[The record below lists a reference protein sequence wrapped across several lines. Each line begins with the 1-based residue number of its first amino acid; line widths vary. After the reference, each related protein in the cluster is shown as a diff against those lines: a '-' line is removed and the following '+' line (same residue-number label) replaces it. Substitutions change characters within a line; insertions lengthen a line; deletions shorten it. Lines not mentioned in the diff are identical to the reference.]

1 MKDVQLL
8 ELQQF
13 SHGNFWSVVDHKWPT
28 PLKNHG
34 VKVSWGYDISN
45 IWKNKK
51 NVPKHQPALVC
62 HFLHLNVLW
71 HLCIKWL
78 DVPYFSSLLDMVSEL
93 HLSDRCC
100 STDGAFA
107 VDDQILGPWCIG
119 GITEAVGFWDL
130 IAPKSQHR
138 CWSNPK
144 VSTSN
149 HGGFLDVVFHGEI
162 PPKRWAFHGFKPCFP
177 HFFHIKC
184 PVLWRNPSS
193 LCTSVAS
200 LVSSEGIW
208 GEFATKGEQWGRRV
222 RIYTEIQRYCIIL
235 YCIIYDIYVWIC
247 VYIYIWLFS
256 YICLCIYIYGHT
268 HTHARA
274 ETPPRKHWISSLV
287 NIVCFAAS
295 SASPHRHWK
304 QKKQW
309 IWGPTPTQ
317 PESTST
323 FLIFFG
329 GGGLVVLVSWP
340 PPQTQSRSP
349 IFLGGSSPQPKTG
362 HPFVGMWWA
371 KNLKMCMVHGYIYVM
386 FLGSTLCKTLQT
398 CSKNL

>member
-1 MKDVQLL
+1 MVLITSYKPKNGLKLKQPVS
-8 ELQQF
+8 QF
-13 SHGNFWSVVDHKWPT
+13 TSQGPLTHTFRAASSIIRPWRMSNSWNCSNFPMGISGRWLTINDLPLWKIMEWKSV
-28 PLKNHG
+28 G
-34 VKVSWGYDISN
+34 VMTFPIYGKI
-45 IWKNKK
+45 KK

-100 STDGAFA
+100 SADGAFA

-247 VYIYIWLFS
+247 VYIYDYFHI
-256 YICLCIYIYGHT
+256 YVYVYIYMVTHT
-268 HTHARA
+268 HTRARK
-274 ETPPRKHWISSLV
+274 PPPEALNIFTCQHRLLRR
-287 NIVCFAAS
+287 IVCFTPS
-295 SASPHRHWK
+295 TLKTKKTMNLGTYPHPTPKYINFFDLFWGRWFGCFGFLASP
-304 QKKQW
+304 
-309 IWGPTPTQ
+309 PN
-317 PESTST
+317 
-323 FLIFFG
+323 
-329 GGGLVVLVSWP
+329 
-340 PPQTQSRSP
+340 
-349 IFLGGSSPQPKTG
+349 PK
-362 HPFVGMWWA
+362 
-371 KNLKMCMVHGYIYVM
+371 
-386 FLGSTLCKTLQT
+386 
-398 CSKNL
+398 